1 MATHALLG
9 ILIGNLYTFVQ
20 NEIAALSG
28 VDSQIQHLSENLSAI
43 RALFQDAAEEQFTS
57 HVMKDWLKKLSDAAH
72 VLEDILE
79 DCSTESNRLQ
89 SEGWSARFHPKT
101 ILFRHAISKRME
113 DMVKRF
119 QRIDD
124 DRRRFQLPLGVRQR
138 QQEDDDLRLTISAI
152 TEHQMYGR
160 DQDKH
165 KIVDFLT
172 EHASSIDGLSVYPIV
187 GMGGLGKTTLARW
200 VFNDD
205 RVKQHFDLRI
215 WVCVSTNFN
224 MMKILQSIIESS
236 TGVNP
241 NLSSLAAMQNKVQQV
256 LLDKRCLLVLD
267 DVWENDKWEDLMSV
281 LNSRDSETKGVS
293 ILVTTRDQTVA
304 SAMET
309 CPTQSHHL
317 QPLPKDDNW
326 SLFTHYAFGPNK
338 EQPAKLVEI
347 GKEIVRRCAGNPLAS
362 KVVGSLLRNKR
373 EEKEWLNVLESKFW
387 DIDAVM
393 GALRLSY
400 FHLNP
405 SSRQCFCF
413 CALYPEDFRISKEQ
427 LIHLWMANGLIK
439 SRGNLEVEDVGNQQW
454 EELLQRAFFQEV
466 SIDKY
471 GNTTFKIHDL
481 FLDLARSIVGE
492 EYKAYGE
499 SESLINFSRRV
510 HHVSYSGLPEL
521 NQKTLKNIESLRTL
535 IDLEPAISNTFFGHP
550 VLVLHKVQLCNSLR
564 ALRTRSSE
572 LSALKSLTHLRYLN
586 IYNSYITKLPKCVF
600 RLQKLQILKLEQC
613 YFLTC
618 LSKHILKLKDLRHL
632 LIEGCRSLVEMPP
645 KMGELKQLKTLNIF
659 IVDSKAK
666 HGLAELHDLQLGG
679 RLHIKGLENVQSEH
693 DAREANLMNKKE
705 LSYLYLSWN
714 SDSNSNSLCISPER
728 VLEALE
734 PPPNLKN
741 LGINGY
747 RGSQFPG
754 WVRNTNIFSSL
765 VNVILFDCN
774 NCKQIPPLGKLPHLE
789 SLYVCGM
796 KDVKYIDEDSYDG
809 VEEKVAFKSL
819 KELTLI
825 ELPKLERIVR
835 DEGVEMLPLVS
846 KLTIPCSQNMKLP
859 LLQSVEVLVIEGL
872 ESNNEDVASFLE
884 EIFLSMRYVKQ
895 LTIRRFPKLK
905 VLPQELGTLSSLQE
919 LDIDDCVE
927 LESFVENVFQGL
939 SFLRKLTISDCPRL
953 KSLSSVAEHLT
964 CLEIL
969 SIIVCPELMTLPTNM
984 NKLTSLHDVG
994 ICAGEDNGR
1003 VPEGLQC
1010 IPSLK
1015 SLILVKV
1022 DSLPEWLGNMTSL
1035 ERLCIVRSRR
1045 IRSLP
1050 SSFRN
1055 LTNLR
1060 SLTIEKCAGLE
1071 QRCQRETGEDW
1082 PNIAHVPHVELIPTQ
1097 QQKHTCWEIAKFK
1110 WNTRT
1115 SNISEFPDFNI
1126 FDKMVEDLHEQKQD

>member
-9 ILIGNLYTFVQ
+9 ILIGNLNTFVQ
-20 NEIAALSG
+20 NEIAALSV
-28 VDSQIQHLSENLSAI
+28 VDSQIQDLSENLSAI

-57 HVMKDWLKKLSDAAH
+57 HVMKDWLNKLSDAAH

-79 DCSTESNRLQ
+79 DCSMESNRLQ
-89 SEGWSARFHPKT
+89 SGGWLARFHPKT
-101 ILFRHAISKRME
+101 ILFCHAISKRMK

-124 DRRRFQLPLGVRQR
+124 DRRRFQLPLGFRQR
-138 QQEDDDLRLTISAI
+138 QQEDDDLRQTTSAI
-152 TEHQMYGR
+152 TDQHQMYGR
-160 DQDKH
+160 DEERD
-165 KIVDFLT
+165 KIVGFLT
-172 EHASSIDGLSVYPIV
+172 DHASSTDGLSVYPVV

-205 RVKQHFDLRI
+205 RVIQHFDLRI

-236 TGVNP
+236 TGENP
-241 NLSSLAAMQNKVQQV
+241 NLSTLEAMQNKVQQV
-256 LLDKRCLLVLD
+256 LLDNRCLLVLD

-281 LNSRDSETKGVS
+281 LNSRGSETKGVS
-293 ILVTTRDQTVA
+293 ILVTTRDQIVA

-309 CPTQSHHL
+309 FPTQSHHL
-317 QPLPKDDNW
+317 QPLPKDENW
-326 SLFTHYAFGPNK
+326 SLFTHYAFGQNK

-347 GKEIVRRCAGNPLAS
+347 GKEIVRRCVGNPLAS

-373 EEKEWLNVLESKFW
+373 EEKQWLNVLESKFW
-387 DIDAVM
+387 DIDGVM

-400 FHLNP
+400 FHLKP

-439 SRGNLEVEDVGNQQW
+439 SKGHLEVEDVGNQHW
-454 EELLQRAFFQEV
+454 EELLQRSFFQEV

-481 FLDLARSIVGE
+481 FLDLAHSIVGE
-492 EYKAYGE
+492 EYKAYE
-499 SESLINFSRRV
+499 FESLTNLSRRV

-521 NQKTLKNIESLRTL
+521 NQNTLKNIESLRTF
-535 IDLEPAISNTFFGHP
+535 IDLDPAIRHLFHEP
-550 VLVLHKVQLCNSLR
+550 PALVLRKVQLCNSLR

-586 IYNSYITKLPKCVF
+586 IYNSYITKLPKCVS

-659 IVDSKAK
+659 IVDSKDK

-679 RLHIKGLENVQSEH
+679 RLHIKGLETVQSED
-693 DAREANLMNKKE
+693 DAREANLISKKE

-714 SDSNSNSLCISPER
+714 SDSNSNSNSLCISPER

-734 PPPNLKN
+734 PTPNLKN
-741 LGINGY
+741 FGINGY

-765 VNVILFDCN
+765 VNVILVDCN
-774 NCKQIPPLGKLPHLE
+774 NCEQIPPLGKLPHLE
-789 SLYVCGM
+789 SLYVSGM

-809 VEEKVAFKSL
+809 EEDKVAFKSL

-846 KLTIPCSQNMKLP
+846 KVTIPCSPNMKLP
-859 LLQSVEVLVIEGL
+859 LLQSVEVLEIEGL
-872 ESNNEDVASFLE
+872 KSDNEGVASFPE
-884 EIFLSMRYVKQ
+884 EIFLSIRYVKH
-895 LTIRRFPKLK
+895 LMISSFPKLK

-927 LESFVENVFQGL
+927 LESLAENVFQGL
-939 SFLRKLTISDCPRL
+939 SSLRRLTISYCPRL
-953 KSLSSVAEHLT
+953 KSLSSVVEHLT
-964 CLEIL
+964 CLESL
-969 SIIVCPELMTLPTNM
+969 SICSCPELMNLPTNM
-984 NKLTSLHDVG
+984 NKLTALHKVYF
-994 ICAGEDNGR
+994 CAGEDNGR

-1015 SLILVKV
+1015 TLMLAEV
-1022 DSLPEWLGNMTSL
+1022 DSLPEWLGDMTSL
-1035 ERLCIVRSRR
+1035 QHFIIFRSPR

-1050 SSFRN
+1050 SNFRN

-1060 SLTIEKCAGLE
+1060 FLAIKKCAGLE

-1082 PNIAHVPHVELIPTQ
+1082 PKIAHVPHVDIREQ
-1097 QQKHTCWEIAKFK
+1097 QHRYTSWEMAKFK
-1110 WNTRT
+1110 WNMRR
-1115 SNISEFPDFNI
+1115 SNRSKPPNFA
-1126 FDKMVEDLHEQKQD
+1126 FDEMVEDLHKQKQD

>member
-57 HVMKDWLKKLSDAAH
+57 HVMKDWLNKLSDAAH

-172 EHASSIDGLSVYPIV
+172 EHASSIHGLSVYPVV

-205 RVKQHFDLRI
+205 RVIQHFDLRI

-362 KVVGSLLRNKR
+362 KVVGSLLRNKK
-373 EEKEWLNVLESKFW
+373 EEKQWLNVLESKFW

-679 RLHIKGLENVQSEH
+679 RLHIKGLENVQSED

-714 SDSNSNSLCISPER
+714 SDSNCISPER
-728 VLEALE
+728 VLDALE

-765 VNVILFDCN
+765 VNVILFECN
-774 NCKQIPPLGKLPHLE
+774 NCEQIPPLGKLPHLE
-789 SLYVCGM
+789 SLYVYSM

-809 VEEKVAFKSL
+809 EEEKVAFKSL

-825 ELPKLERIVR
+825 ELPKLERIIR

-846 KLTIPCSQNMKLP
+846 KLTISCSPNLKLP
-859 LLQSVEVLVIEGL
+859 LLQSVEVLQIQGL
-872 ESNNEDVASFLE
+872 ESDNEVVASFPE

-895 LTIRRFPKLK
+895 LRISIFPKLK

-919 LDIDDCVE
+919 LDIVGCDE
-927 LESFVENVFQGL
+927 LESLAENVFQGL
-939 SFLRKLTISDCPRL
+939 SSLRRLDIYDCPRL
-953 KSLSSVAEHLT
+953 KSLSSVVEYLT
-964 CLEIL
+964 CLESLRIL
-969 SIIVCPELMTLPTNM
+969 FCPELTTLPTNM
-984 NKLTSLHDVG
+984 NKLTALHDVV

-1015 SLILVKV
+1015 YLMLDEV
-1022 DSLPEWLGNMTSL
+1022 DSLPEWLGDMTSL
-1035 ERLCIVRSRR
+1035 ERLVIRLSPR
-1045 IRSLP
+1045 IKSLP

-1060 SLTIEKCAGLE
+1060 SLTIEKCDGLE

-1097 QQKHTCWEIAKFK
+1097 QQKHTSWEIAKFK